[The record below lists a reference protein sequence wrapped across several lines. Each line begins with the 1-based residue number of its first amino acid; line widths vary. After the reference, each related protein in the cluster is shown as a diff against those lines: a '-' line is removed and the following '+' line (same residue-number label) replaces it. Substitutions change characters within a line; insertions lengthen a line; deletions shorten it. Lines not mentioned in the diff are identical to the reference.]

1 MERTKKKE
9 YTMPEQLSIE
19 LRCSKTSDGK
29 YTAHTFVNGK
39 QIKDSDLSVNR
50 SDEYAVVL
58 LHRRVK
64 KKYPKADIV
73 VKGLDK
79 HAMDEIARSQA

>member
-1 MERTKKKE
+1 
-9 YTMPEQLSIE
+9 MPEQISIE

-39 QIKDSDLSVNR
+39 QLKEADMSVNR
-50 SDEYAVVL
+50 GDEFAVVQ
-58 LHRRVK
+58 LHQRVK
-64 KKYPKADIV
+64 KKYPKVEPV

-79 HAMDEIARSQA
+79 HAIDRIFRSQA